1 MDWYHKNNI
10 SCFGD
15 KYVYLLVQKIYW
27 QMSLAIRLY
36 LSYNCSWCCV
46 FFLVSVCFAL
56 FFCFLEIML
65 ICVFLVVKAANMC
78 TVSLLVRVDI
88 WVCVCIGKYSRG
100 RRTPR
105 SSFVIITFVIH
116 LFVFTPK
123 GMKYKH
129 AHTCCF
135 KIQNKIRE
143 CELIT
148 FTPFHSFLVDDS
160 IFSIRVWRHLWDI
173 HIFFGSL

>member
-1 MDWYHKNNI
+1 MLCFLFSVSVFCIVFLFFGNHVNLRF
-10 SCFGD
+10 SCSKSG
-15 KYVYLLVQKIYW
+15 KHVYSFSIGSCW
-27 QMSLAIRLY
+27 Y
-36 LSYNCSWCCV
+36 LS
-46 FFLVSVCFAL
+46 
-56 FFCFLEIML
+56 
-65 ICVFLVVKAANMC
+65 
-78 TVSLLVRVDI
+78 
-88 WVCVCIGKYSRG
+88 VCVCIGKYSRG

-129 AHTCCF
+129 THTCCF

-148 FTPFHSFLVDDS
+148 FTHFHSFLVDDS